1 MLKYVNVTLGEPKR
15 TCGCPLREVRPQLA
29 VFQHALRVV
38 AAERDE
44 VQVPLRERED
54 LRLRF
59 LDDADLDAADL
70 RQRLAAHVAH
80 QFLLRCVGVFREAD
94 RAVIRVGLENHARRA
109 PPFLEAVR
117 SCPHRLAHHI
127 GAGGFDRFARN
138 GHRRQTGEPLE
149 QRVIGLR
156 QAHHDGV
163 AIRCLQP
170 FDAGIVVEFRVR
182 LARRIDDGTRPDDE
196 VGQRGVATLAQ
207 IRVERPLDRVNI
219 VGGDEFPRLALEDGV
234 VREQDSLL
242 HAHRPRAAVVGDRG
256 HRLRG
261 VRNHLRARGQ
271 VLELVHRLEDRSRDA
286 RRVEIRSLLGIEARD
301 VVHRD
306 AQHLFHVRAGI
317 GRARQQGEQRQRD
330 GHDPQHVEWPDHHEY
345 P

>member
-15 TCGCPLREVRPQLA
+15 TCLMPRFARSGRSWPFSSTRFVSSPPSAMKSRS
-29 VFQHALRVV
+29 
-38 AAERDE
+38 
-44 VQVPLRERED
+44 PLRERED

-80 QFLLRCVGVFREAD
+80 QLLLRCVGVFREAD
-94 RAVIRVGLENHARRA
+94 RAVIRVGLEHDARRA

-117 SCPHRLAHHI
+117 SCADRLAHHV

-149 QRVIGLR
+149 QRVVGLR

-170 FDAGIVVEFRVR
+170 FDAGVVVEFRVR

-196 VGQRGVATLAQ
+196 VGQRGVAALAQ
-207 IRVERPLDRVNI
+207 VRVERALDRVDI
-219 VGGDEFPRLALEDGV
+219 VGCDEFPRLALEDGV

-242 HAHRPRAAVVGDRG
+242 HAHRPRAC
-256 HRLRG
+256 
-261 VRNHLRARGQ
+261 
-271 VLELVHRLEDRSRDA
+271 
-286 RRVEIRSLLGIEARD
+286 RRR
-301 VVHRD
+301 
-306 AQHLFHVRAGI
+306 
-317 GRARQQGEQRQRD
+317 
-330 GHDPQHVEWPDHHEY
+330 
-345 P
+345 